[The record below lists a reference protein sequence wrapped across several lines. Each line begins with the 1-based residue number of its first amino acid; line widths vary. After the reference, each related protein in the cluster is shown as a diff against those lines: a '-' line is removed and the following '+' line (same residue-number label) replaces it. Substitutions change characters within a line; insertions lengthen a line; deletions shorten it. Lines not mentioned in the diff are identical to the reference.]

1 MLRDRRERADA
12 PRQSVLTGST
22 RVRAVARARP
32 GSRGGGGPLTGRRQ
46 AGSGSRG
53 VVAGPGARAGWAAG
67 PPLTRELG
75 RGGAVT
81 PGCRRPGRG
90 GGRVCRAVGGG
101 PDSRGGEGGPV
112 WRRRAV
118 RAVQVWAVRV
128 VAYAAAAVGR
138 AGPAGLAVRA
148 GAGAVTVS
156 GRPAWV
162 LAGRAGGGG
171 VAADGGVPGNRGGR
185 ACRPGDPG
193 GLYGRLRLQGRAVGA
208 EAGAGGLVRAGRRV
222 GGGGRRRAGQSW
234 RGQAWGLPAG
244 S

>member
-1 MLRDRRERADA
+1 VLRDRRERADA

-148 GAGAVTVS
+148 RAGAATVG
-156 GRPAWV
+156 GRPAWGR
-162 LAGRAGGGG
+162 AGRAGGGG
-171 VAADGGVPGNRGGR
+171 VAADGGVPGGQSGRAGLSAGRSGRAIRAVALAGPGSRGGGWGR
-185 ACRPGDPG
+185 WAGLGGPPG
-193 GLYGRLRLQGRAVGA
+193 GRRGRTAGQAVGA
-208 EAGAGGLVRAGRRV
+208 GAG
-222 GGGGRRRAGQSW
+222 
-234 RGQAWGLPAG
+234 
-244 S
+244 